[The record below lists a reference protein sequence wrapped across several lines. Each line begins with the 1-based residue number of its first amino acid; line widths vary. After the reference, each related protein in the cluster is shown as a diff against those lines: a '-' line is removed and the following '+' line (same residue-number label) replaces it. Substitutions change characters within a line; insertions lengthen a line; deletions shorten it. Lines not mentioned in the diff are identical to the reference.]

1 MALMLQADLE
11 KFLQIVFDNQPEA
24 VVTYL
29 IEGADSLVKDYLG
42 FDPEEAIGESEI
54 HDPTYT
60 FDLWIRRPPIAAVT
74 SVTVDGTALAATA
87 YTVYLSG
94 EDKSGLIRRI
104 DGQRWS
110 GARRGI
116 VVVYDA
122 GYAVADMPKTI
133 RDASVR
139 IVARAFQQGAAF
151 AAEGNVPGVR
161 SIALSGSDSVTWSDR
176 SDDVAMGA
184 LELTGV
190 ERVQLAR
197 YKRDW
202 VA

>member
-1 MALMLQADLE
+1 MALSLQADIQR
-11 KFLQIVFDNQPEA
+11 FLQITFTANPEP
-24 VVTYL
+24 VIDYL

-42 FDPEEAIGESEI
+42 FDPEVSLGESEI

-60 FDLWIRRPPIAAVT
+60 FDLWVRRPPIGAVA
-74 SVTVDGTALAATA
+74 SVTVDGTLLAGTA
-87 YTVYLSG
+87 YTAYLDG

-139 IVARAFQQGAAF
+139 IVAQAFQQGAAF

-184 LELTGV
+184 LEITGV
-190 ERVQLAR
+190 ERTQLSR